1 MAGRG
6 WSGGAVCVR
15 VHAVTRRRTNHA
27 PPPPFPPACAQAEA
41 QHYSLR
47 ALDRR
52 CAQWFYLHDLL
63 NVFIGGMLGGSAA
76 SGMQA
81 FLNSPGSFFKILG
94 SAVPASA
101 NFFISFVEYRMLAM
115 TAFRLF

>member
-1 MAGRG
+1 MEWGRG
-6 WSGGAVCVR
+6 VCACACCHPAPDQPR
-15 VHAVTRRRTNHA
+15 